1 VETSKLLDAVRHRPE
16 MLGLD
21 RSFGQAMAYIAGFDQ
36 AHNGDFLA
44 GFREWLITRVGTG
57 SNWAWQGLVR
67 YIAFPDIKTWEL
79 PPGEDRQ
86 AKEVFL
92 DLLTE
97 FLAIRGKRDGRLR
110 IYDSYGKWLRAQSW
124 YRPGSDD
131 YLDDDEESTPVN
143 Q

>member
-1 VETSKLLDAVRHRPE
+1 

-67 YIAFPDIKTWEL
+67 YIAFPDIKRWEL
-79 PPGEDRQ
+79 PPEEDKQ
-86 AKEVFL
+86 AKVVSL

-97 FLAIRGKRDGRLR
+97 FLAVRGKRDGRLR

-131 YLDDDEESTPVN
+131 YLDDDEESTPVK